1 MTKYRTRRAGLLLL
15 AVGAV
20 VASCG
25 GPGPSTD
32 PGNRILHALAADPIF
47 ARLPP
52 GAIRTSWQEKPAK
65 WRSSWFGGGG
75 WDGPGVI
82 MTFTSALSVH
92 DVYRFYAQRADQAG
106 WTPYQKLS
114 MGYTENW
121 IKRTAQ
127 TQSTVDLLPNNFDIH
142 SVSLTKSG
150 VPRSYTLSAY
160 GTRLLR
166 NRPAST
172 GSS

>member
-1 MTKYRTRRAGLLLL
+1 MTKYRTLRAGLLLL

-75 WDGPGVI
+75 WDGPAVI
-82 MTFTSALSVH
+82 MTFTSALSVQ

-114 MGYTENW
+114 MGYTRDW
-121 IKRTAQ
+121 TKHTARTI
-127 TQSTVDLLPNNFDIH
+127 STVGLDPTNFDIH
-142 SVSLTKSG
+142 SVSLTSSG
-150 VPRSYTLSAY
+150 TPRSYTLSAS
-160 GTRLLR
+160 GTRLYG
-166 NRPAST
+166 PQPT
-172 GSS
+172 GIP